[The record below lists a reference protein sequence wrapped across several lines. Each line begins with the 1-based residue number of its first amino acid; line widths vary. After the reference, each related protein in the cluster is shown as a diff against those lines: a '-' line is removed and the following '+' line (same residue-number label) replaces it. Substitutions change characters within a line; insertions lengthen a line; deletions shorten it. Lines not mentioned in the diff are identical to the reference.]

1 MFNRKIDC
9 MEWEDRV
16 ISLSLDS
23 ELSVSDWVGGKID
36 GMEWEN
42 GGRLSSDRELSFWDQ
57 VGGKSDIM
65 EWDNRGGISL
75 DAEPQEEES

>member
-1 MFNRKIDC
+1 
-9 MEWEDRV
+9 
-16 ISLSLDS
+16 
-23 ELSVSDWVGGKID
+23 
-36 GMEWEN
+36 MEWEN

-57 VGGKSDIM
+57 VGGKRDIM